1 MKVIN
6 KVLPLLMICL
16 GAVGCAAASGTP
28 DSALGELKAV
38 SREEGSGT
46 RTEFESLLAAD
57 GTGTDIIAASTN
69 EVIETVA
76 EYDKTIGYIAYSSLA
91 DNLGVKAVSVDG
103 IYPDSETV
111 KSGKYPLCRSYF
123 LAYSGSLNPVEEDF
137 ITYILSAG
145 QEVVSEYALP
155 VEESTTFLSDKSAGT
170 IKIAGSS
177 SAAPVVSALAET
189 YKSYNPNAE
198 ITVKVSDSTQGLTDA
213 MRGECDIAISS
224 RNLKDYEEE
233 LLTKKA
239 IARDA
244 IAVIV
249 NENSSIEALSSDQ
262 IKKIYNNSL

>member
-6 KVLPLLMICL
+6 KILPLLMMCL
-16 GAVGCAAASGTP
+16 AATSCAAVSGTP
-28 DSALGELKAV
+28 DSALSELKAV

-46 RTEFESLLAAD
+46 RTEFESLLATD
-57 GTGTDIIAASTN
+57 GTGTDIIAVSTDD
-69 EVIETVA
+69 VIKTVA
-76 EYDKTIGYIAYSSLA
+76 EDEKAIGYIAYSSLA
-91 DNLGVKAVSVDG
+91 DNLAIKAVSVDG
-103 IYPDSETV
+103 IYPDSESV
-111 KSGKYPLCRSYF
+111 KNGKYPLCRNYF
-123 LAYSGSLNPVEEDF
+123 IAYSSSLNPAEEDF

-145 QEVVSEYALP
+145 QEIVAEYVLP
-155 VEESTTFLSDKSAGT
+155 VEENATFLSDKSAGT

-177 SAAPVVSALAET
+177 SAAPVVSALTEA

-198 ITVKVSDSTQGLTDA
+198 ITVEVSDSTQGLTDA

-249 NENSSIEALSSDQ
+249 NENSSIEDLSSAQ
-262 IKKIYNNSL
+262 IKKIYNNTF